1 MISENLPRPF
11 KLLHT
16 ADWHLGMRFP
26 VFGHRGE
33 NRLAQARYQS
43 VDRILGAAE
52 AHGVDAVLCAGDMFH
67 EATPGNEV
75 WQKLIDQLHK
85 HQWSDRVLIM
95 LPGMHDP
102 LVQGSP
108 YSPGHPFRRA
118 LPDWVHVVDREGF
131 ELDIGDRATLYA
143 TPCRAQAS
151 EQDPTEL
158 LPGRKEDDRRLRI
171 GLVHGRAEGLTGYET
186 NFPVSREAA
195 DRLGFDYIALGDFHE
210 HLVLNPDSVGPMVY
224 AGAPEITS
232 FGEKDAGTVSVVMFV
247 RAGRRPQIQQERVAR
262 WIWREEECRSL
273 EYLRRLCQDPSLDKS
288 VIAVRLDFNASL
300 AEFVEVESLFV
311 TKEGTK
317 NRAGRAGVHNL
328 DATDQNHSTSVEDF
342 PTDMP
347 EVLQGV
353 VQRLKV
359 AEGAT
364 QGKVAT
370 RALLHLFRILRQ
382 RT

>member
-1 MISENLPRPF
+1 MILGNLHRPF

-26 VFGHRGE
+26 MFGHRGE
-33 NRLAQARYQS
+33 TRLVQARYQV

-52 AHGVDAVLCAGDMFH
+52 AHGVDAVLCAGDVFH
-67 EATPGNEV
+67 ESTPDEEI
-75 WQKLIDQLHK
+75 WQKLVDQLHK
-85 HQWSDRVLIM
+85 HQWSDRVLVL

-102 LVQGSP
+102 LIQGSP

-118 LPDWVHVVDREGF
+118 LPDWVHVVDRSEF
-131 ELDIGDRATLYA
+131 ELEVGEHTTLYA
-143 TPCRAQAS
+143 TPCQAQAS

-158 LPGRKEDDRRLRI
+158 LPSRKEDDRRLRI

-186 NFPVSREAA
+186 NSPVSREAA

-224 AGAPEITS
+224 AGTPEMTS
-232 FGEKDAGTVSVVMFV
+232 FGEKDGGLVSVAMFV
-247 RAGRRPQIQQERVAR
+247 RAGRRPQIQQERVSR
-262 WIWREEECRSL
+262 WIWREEECQSL
-273 EYLRRLCQDPSLDKS
+273 EDLRRLSQDPNLDKS
-288 VIAVRLDFNASL
+288 VIAVRLVFSVSL
-300 AEFVEVESLFV
+300 AELVEVESLLEV
-311 TKEGTK
+311 LEGTK
-317 NRAGRAGVHNL
+317 THPGRAGVLQL
-328 DATDQNHSTSVEDF
+328 DISELTLATSVDDF
-342 PTDMP
+342 PTHMP

-359 AEGAT
+359 AEEGA

-370 RALLHLFRILRQ
+370 RALLHLFRILRPQ
-382 RT
+382 A